1 MFEFLA
7 FFVLFGIFMLRARMF
22 DWKSIFSAGWEEDIH
37 TLTFL
42 LFSFVSLAVL
52 VLVMLCRTGAKKR
65 LEKEY
70 DGVYVT
76 PAEFCAGVGRDKVGA
91 AKFSENVKCETD
103 AD

>member
-1 MFEFLA
+1 MFKFLA

-22 DWKSIFSAGWEEDIH
+22 DWRSIFSSGYEEDIH
-37 TLTFL
+37 VITFL

-52 VLVMLCRTGAKKR
+52 VIVMLCRTDAEKR

-70 DGVYVT
+70 SGVYVT
-76 PAEFCAGVGRDKVGA
+76 PVEFCTGVSSDKISA
-91 AKFSENVKCETD
+91 TKFSKNVKCETD

>member
-7 FFVLFGIFMLRARMF
+7 FFVLFGIFMLRARML
-22 DWKSIFSAGWEEDIH
+22 DWKSIFSSGWEEDIH
-37 TLTFL
+37 VITFL
-42 LFSFVSLAVL
+42 LFSLISLVVL
-52 VLVMLCRTGAKKR
+52 VLVMLCRTGVERR

-70 DGVYVT
+70 GGVYVT
-76 PAEFCAGVGRDKVGA
+76 PAEFRAGVSRDKVGA

>member
-7 FFVLFGIFMLRARMF
+7 FFVLFGIFMLRARML
-22 DWKSIFSAGWEEDIH
+22 DWKSIFSSGWEEDIH
-37 TLTFL
+37 VISFL
-42 LFSFVSLAVL
+42 FFSLVSFAIL
-52 VLVMLCRTGAKKR
+52 VLIMLCRTEAENR

-70 DGVYVT
+70 GGVYVT
-76 PAEFCAGVGRDKVGA
+76 PAEFRAGVGRDKVGA